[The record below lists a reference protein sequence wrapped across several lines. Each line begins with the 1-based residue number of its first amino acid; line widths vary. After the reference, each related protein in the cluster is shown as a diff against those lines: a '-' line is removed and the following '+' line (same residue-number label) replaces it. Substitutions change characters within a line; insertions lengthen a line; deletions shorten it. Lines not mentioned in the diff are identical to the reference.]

1 MKCKHICFIVP
12 GYPTCN
18 DPVYTFVKQL
28 VCSIADLGIKCT
40 VIAPQSLTKVLI
52 RKTRKRPFS
61 WQDTTDQGNKVD
73 IFQPSYISWS
83 NLRLFGR
90 SISSLF
96 SERAII
102 RAFDKIKISPDVL
115 YAHFWSCGVVAG
127 IIGKKHNLPVFVAT
141 GESVIRVRDL
151 YTDAKIQGSMDAIKG
166 VICVSS
172 KNMQESI
179 DLGLASKEN
188 MIVIPNAV
196 NDRLFYPMNKEEA
209 REKLGFNQ
217 DDFIVAFTG
226 SFTHRKGVLRLAEAV
241 KKVGGVKTIY
251 IGSGPLQPNGEDILF
266 KGRLP
271 HNEIVC
277 YLNAADAF
285 VLPTLAEGCCNAIIE
300 AMACG
305 LPIISS
311 ALPFNDEILDNNN
324 SIRID
329 PYSVDDIARA
339 IKHLKDN
346 PNVRKKM
353 SEASV
358 SKSKSLTVRTRAM
371 NVLNFISERMN

>member
-1 MKCKHICFIVP
+1 
-12 GYPTCN
+12 
-18 DPVYTFVKQL
+18 
-28 VCSIADLGIKCT
+28 
-40 VIAPQSLTKVLI
+40 
-52 RKTRKRPFS
+52 
-61 WQDTTDQGNKVD
+61 
-73 IFQPSYISWS
+73 
-83 NLRLFGR
+83 
-90 SISSLF
+90 
-96 SERAII
+96 
-102 RAFDKIKISPDVL
+102 
-115 YAHFWSCGVVAG
+115 
-127 IIGKKHNLPVFVAT
+127 
-141 GESVIRVRDL
+141 
-151 YTDAKIQGSMDAIKG
+151 
-166 VICVSS
+166 
-172 KNMQESI
+172 
-179 DLGLASKEN
+179 

-358 SKSKSLTVRTRAM
+358 SKSKSLTIRTRAM